1 MSTHTA
7 NIHAASGRA
16 TSGRIASG
24 HAAIGSAAGSP
35 EVIERPDTRTT
46 DGDHD
51 RFSHYV
57 NKAALTRSAVSG
69 EAVVALCGKK
79 WVPTRDGERYPVCP
93 ACKEIYAG
101 LRS

>member
-7 NIHAASGRA
+7 NVQAIGGRA
-16 TSGRIASG
+16 VS
-24 HAAIGSAAGSP
+24 GSAGGSP
-35 EVIERPDTRTT
+35 DVIERPETRTT
-46 DGDHD
+46 EGDHD

-57 NKAALTRSAVSG
+57 NKTALTRSAVSG

>member
-1 MSTHTA
+1 MLTQTA
-7 NIHAASGRA
+7 NVHAIGGRA
-16 TSGRIASG
+16 VNELVAS
-24 HAAIGSAAGSP
+24 GSAAGSP
-35 EVIERPDTRTT
+35 DVIERPETRTT
-46 DGDHD
+46 EGDHD

-57 NKAALTRSAVSG
+57 NKTALTRSAVSG

>member
-1 MSTHTA
+1 MSTH
-7 NIHAASGRA
+7 SA
-16 TSGRIASG
+16 TIRGIG
-24 HAAIGSAAGSP
+24 GSAASDTGAGSP
-35 EVIERPDTRTT
+35 DVIERPDTRTT

-57 NKAALTRSAVSG
+57 NKTALTRSAVSG